1 MAVVH
6 HYAILVHHYFV
17 MDIIGKQ
24 SGELAA
30 NQIKIDD
37 STQGKRRKRRT
48 ERD

>member
-6 HYAILVHHYFV
+6 YYAILVHHYFE

-37 STQGKRRKRRT
+37 STQGKRMKRRT